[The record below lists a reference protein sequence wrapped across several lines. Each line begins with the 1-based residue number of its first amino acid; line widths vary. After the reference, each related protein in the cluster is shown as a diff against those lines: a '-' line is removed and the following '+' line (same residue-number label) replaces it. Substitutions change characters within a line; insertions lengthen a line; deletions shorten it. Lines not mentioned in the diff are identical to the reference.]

1 MKQEEKAVK
10 PPKTE
15 SKYPTEVLKA
25 NSVKLF
31 GITSSTFAGAFA
43 NAGINNTYSI
53 VEAKKIIGEWLKK
66 EAK

>member
-1 MKQEEKAVK
+1 MKQDEKAVK
-10 PPKTE
+10 PQKSE
-15 SKYPTEVLKA
+15 AKYPTEVLKA

-43 NAGINNTYSI
+43 NIENNNTYSI